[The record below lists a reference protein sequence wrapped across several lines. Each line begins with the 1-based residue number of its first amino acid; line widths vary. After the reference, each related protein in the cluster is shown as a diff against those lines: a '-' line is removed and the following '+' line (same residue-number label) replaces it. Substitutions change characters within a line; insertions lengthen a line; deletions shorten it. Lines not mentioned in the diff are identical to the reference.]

1 MNRHA
6 DSRCRPAAGILALT
20 ALIAAG
26 PLAAEWSGKG
36 ELGLVIARGNSD
48 SETLNSEVGLT
59 YSEER
64 WTNESGISY
73 LRTEESG
80 ETTASRIVADNKT
93 DYALTDRRYVLA
105 ALRYD
110 RDRFS
115 GFRYQGSAALGY
127 GYRVLEG
134 ETHFLKL
141 EAGPGVRFSE
151 ERESGESET
160 ELIGRGYAEY
170 RWVISGNTELSNHL
184 LVETGGENT
193 FLENQTA
200 LVVAINSRL
209 ALKTGFAVRHNT
221 DVAEGRDNTDTLTT
235 MNLVYDF

>member
-1 MNRHA
+1 MNRNA
-6 DSRCRPAAGILALT
+6 SEPCRAAAGILALT
-20 ALIAAG
+20 ALMATG

-48 SETLNSEVGLT
+48 SETLNGEVGLT
-59 YSEER
+59 YTEDR

-80 ETTASRIVADNKT
+80 ETTASRIVATNKT
-93 DYALTDRRYVLA
+93 NYALSDRRYVLG

-160 ELIGRGYAEY
+160 ELIGRGFAEY
-170 RWVISGNTELSNHL
+170 RWVISESTEFSNRL
-184 LVETGGENT
+184 LVESGAENT
-193 FLENQTA
+193 FLENQAA
-200 LVVAINSRL
+200 LQVAINSRL

-221 DVAEGRDNTDTLTT
+221 EVAEGRDNTDTLTT
-235 MNLVYDF
+235 MNLVYNF